1 MTRCYQ
7 YGVLLKVE
15 VSELFI
21 EWHGKGQ
28 RGQLPLYSVKS
39 IACAP
44 GVILLYGNNL
54 SVVIS
59 IPQDGDSEELTHD
72 LCNCV
77 SRVRSGVLEDLMVN

>member
-1 MTRCYQ
+1 MTKCYQ

-39 IACAP
+39 ISCAP

-59 IPQDGDSEELTHD
+59 IPQDGDSDDMAHEL
-72 LCNCV
+72 CSCV
-77 SRVRSGVLEDLMVN
+77 SRVRSGIFEDLTIN

>member
-28 RGQLPLYSVKS
+28 RGQLPLYSIKS

-44 GVILLYGNNL
+44 GVILLYGNNV

-59 IPQDGDSEELTHD
+59 IPQDCASDEMAHELCD
-72 LCNCV
+72 CI
-77 SRVRSGVLEDLMVN
+77 SRIRSGISEDLMVN